1 MAQAQIRLQQANF
14 IQNATRTRYRII
26 SEIQHICETR
36 GTEPSTKLDIEWR
49 KEPHCRTAQITQNS
63 TKFVNNK
70 PISLRMLPVSVS
82 LQISKASE
90 KLEEQSQAQNELD
103 TPTTAPTTERYKSCA
118 KLSQFRQTTSQFHS
132 ATRECVIPEMLKS
145 ICDKKNRTKH
155 QVRHRRSKASQF
167 IVGSVQKRFL
177 WGAPN
182 GNTSKTMNSLQVP
195 SQYYRSAESTKT
207 KI

>member
-49 KEPHCRTAQITQNS
+49 KEPHCGTAQITQNS

-70 PISLRMLPVSVS
+70 PISLRMLPVSAS

-103 TPTTAPTTERYKSCA
+103 TPTHGTNNRMVQIMRKTQPISSNNKPISFCYPWVCYSRDIEKHLWQKEQNQAPS
-118 KLSQFRQTTSQFHS
+118 
-132 ATRECVIPEMLKS
+132 
-145 ICDKKNRTKH
+145 
-155 QVRHRRSKASQF
+155 
-167 IVGSVQKRFL
+167 
-177 WGAPN
+177 
-182 GNTSKTMNSLQVP
+182 
-195 SQYYRSAESTKT
+195 
-207 KI
+207 